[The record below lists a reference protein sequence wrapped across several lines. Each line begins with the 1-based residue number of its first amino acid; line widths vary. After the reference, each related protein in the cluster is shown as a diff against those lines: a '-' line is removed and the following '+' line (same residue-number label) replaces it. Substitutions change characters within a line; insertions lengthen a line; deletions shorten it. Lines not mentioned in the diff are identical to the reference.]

1 MATYRIWIATGEKPT
16 TQKKM
21 VHMMYTNLAQEDY
34 QELLKQTSFLS
45 YRYALGK
52 DKKTTRVV
60 EYSDLDS
67 PVKGKIP
74 NFPWET
80 TPEELEAFKASLGE
94 VTWHIMDEKSE
105 MEQLKEENKNL
116 REKIKEL
123 EAKLAQ

>member
-16 TQKKM
+16 TLKKM
-21 VHMMYTNLAQEDY
+21 VHAMYTNLPQEDY

-60 EYSDLDS
+60 EYADLDA

-74 NFPWET
+74 NFPWEVT
-80 TPEELEAFKASLGE
+80 FEDLETFKKSLGE
-94 VTWHIMDEKSE
+94 VTWKLLDDKSE
-105 MEQLKEENKNL
+105 IEQLREENTYL

-123 EAKLAQ
+123 ETKIAQ